1 MPQVQHEKSWLLT
14 HPIAVWGSAGLV
26 VLGAGVVVAIMSFGF
41 VGFNK
46 VSPSAQK
53 KDQPAVIPVK
63 TPTAE
68 QIRATKNIVRAE
80 GKISSI
86 TASAI
91 TLTLTNQVKP
101 VTLKLTDSTL
111 YSAGSKSQT
120 SDKASLRLGQLAVVV
135 YDVSTGAAAS
145 VWGGY
150 NE

>member
-53 KDQPAVIPVK
+53 KAQLAVIPVK
-63 TPTAE
+63 TPTAD
-68 QIRATKNIVRAE
+68 QFRATKNIVRAE
-80 GKISSI
+80 GKITSI

-91 TLTLTNQVKP
+91 TLTPTNQVKP

-111 YSAGSKSQT
+111 YSAGQQGKT
-120 SDKASLRLGQLAVVV
+120 TNKASLRQGQLAIVI
-135 YDVSTGAAAS
+135 YDISTDAVAS